1 MKYIISESQYTLIME
16 DGLNIEPSHTAIKN
30 ICDSKKFCS
39 AQGKITFGQLKE
51 LVNAASKTRLYK
63 HVGEGGFKATIR
75 LIPFFLPQLMIPRI
89 IAAAARAI
97 NKILKP
103 SLTETENY
111 KTFWGKAILS
121 AFKIAEGDINLED
134 PLSKIFFISDGLMTM
149 MDEKYKLKFARYIA
163 NLADSM
169 ADDEEVPEFFVENE
183 LRKWINDKFLLD
195 PQLPPKTSPNQE
207 DFDTQK
213 NLTEQKLSKKDLFQ
227 EMINEKLEYIYGFC
241 DKTLPSENYSG
252 DVGFGSCDVIDMID
266 KIVVDEVNMMS
277 SARTDIEGNMYDTTP
292 GIYLK
297 LIINLHSATKIY
309 DFDDLIYDL
318 KHLLRKS
325 TGIMVVF
332 DYRVNNTFTD

>member
-1 MKYIISESQYTLIME
+1 MRYIITESQYKIIME
-16 DGLNIEPSHTAIKN
+16 DGLDIEPSHTAIKN

-51 LVNAASKTRLYK
+51 LVKAASKTRLYK

-75 LIPFFLPQLMIPRI
+75 LIPFFLPQLMIPGI
-89 IAAAARAI
+89 IAGAARAI

-111 KTFWGKAILS
+111 KTFWGKAILR
-121 AFKIAEGDINLED
+121 AFKVAEGDINLED

-149 MDEKYKLKFARYIA
+149 MDDKYKLKFARYIA
-163 NLADSM
+163 DLADSM
-169 ADDEEVPEFFVENE
+169 SDDEEVPEFFVENE

-195 PQLPPKTSPNQE
+195 PPLPSKTLPNQE
-207 DFDTQK
+207 DLDTQE
-213 NLTEQKLSKKDLFQ
+213 NLTEQKMSKKEMFQ
-227 EMINEKLEYIYGFC
+227 ELINDKLEYIKKNCEEYDSNSYDNGIGIG
-241 DKTLPSENYSG
+241 T
-252 DVGFGSCDVIDMID
+252 CDVVDIVDN
-266 KIVVDEVNMMS
+266 IVVDEVNMMS
-277 SARTDIEGNMYDTTP
+277 SARTDMEGNMYDVTP

-309 DFDDLIYDL
+309 DFDDLVYDL
-318 KHLLRKS
+318 KHMIRKS

-332 DYRVNNTFTD
+332 DYKVNNTFTQ